1 MGGMWTK
8 EHRARQLA
16 FEQRRRY
23 PTDLTDADW
32 EQIRPFLSKPA
43 RRGRKPK
50 VDLREI
56 LNAIRYMA
64 CSGGGWRMLP
74 IHFGPWET
82 VYWWFRRLTRRLLF
96 RTIHDVMLMLDREQA
111 GREASPSAGVLD
123 SQTVTA
129 PHAPG
134 GRGYDAAKRI
144 KGRKRHVAV
153 DTDGRLLIV
162 NLTAADVQDAAG
174 AEEIFRAVR
183 KRWPW
188 LKHLFA
194 DGAYDRGRLASLAA
208 YKDFTLEVV
217 RKLPDQNGFQVLPR
231 RWVVERTFGWMMR
244 WRRLVRDY
252 EVRMDVSDAMIHLSM
267 GALLLRRVAHPGP

>member
-1 MGGMWTK
+1 MWTK

-23 PTDLTDADW
+23 PTDLTDAEW
-32 EQIRPFLSKPA
+32 ERIKPLLPKPA
-43 RRGRKPK
+43 RRGRRPK

-64 CSGGGWRMLP
+64 RSGGGWRMLP

-82 VYWWFRRLTRRLLF
+82 VYWWFRRLVRRLLF
-96 RTIHDVMLMLDREQA
+96 RTVHDVMLMLDREQQ

-123 SQTVTA
+123 SQTAKA

-134 GRGYDAAKRI
+134 GGGYDAAKRT

-153 DTDGRLLIV
+153 DTDGRLLMV
-162 NLTAADVQDAAG
+162 NLTTADVQDAAG
-174 AEEIFRAVR
+174 AEEIVRGVR

-217 RKLPDQNGFQVLPR
+217 RKLPDQTGFQVLPR
-231 RWVVERTFGWMMR
+231 RWVVERSFGWMTR

-252 EVRMDVSDAMIHLSM
+252 EVRLDVSDAMIHLSM
-267 GALLLRRVAHPGP
+267 GALLLRRVAHPNP

>member
-1 MGGMWTK
+1 MWTK

-23 PTDLTDADW
+23 PTDLTDAEW
-32 EQIRPFLSKPA
+32 EQIGPFLPEPA
-43 RRGRKPK
+43 KRGRKPQ

-64 CSGGGWRMLP
+64 RSGGGWRMLP

-82 VYWWFRRLTRRLLF
+82 VYWWFRRLVRRLLF
-96 RTIHDVMLMLDREQA
+96 RTIHDVMLMLDREQQ
-111 GREASPSAGVLD
+111 GREANPSAGVVN
-123 SQTVTA
+123 SQTVKA

-134 GRGYDAAKRI
+134 GGGYDAAKRT

-153 DTDGRLLIV
+153 DTDGRLLMV

-174 AEEIFRAVR
+174 AEEIVRALR
-183 KRWPW
+183 RRWPW

-217 RKLPDQNGFQVLPR
+217 RKLPDQKGFQVLPR
-231 RWVVERTFGWMMR
+231 RWVVERTFGWMTR

-267 GALLLRRVAHPGP
+267 GALLLRRVAHPDP